1 MYQGDDNL
9 SLIRTVQAQE
19 TSLELLNDGNE
30 NITHTE
36 NPFGDYLK
44 SSTEPE
50 LRILDD
56 AASVEIID
64 PTDTRGKTS
73 YPEPFLTNEQM
84 KNGGFILYIFGKY
97 AFAERQFESKR
108 HLYSHRSNNLGH
120 KPANFTDM
128 ITVFL

>member
-1 MYQGDDNL
+1 MYKGDDNL

-19 TSLELLNDGNE
+19 TSLDNLNDSNE

-97 AFAERQFESKR
+97 AFAERQFESK
-108 HLYSHRSNNLGH
+108 
-120 KPANFTDM
+120 
-128 ITVFL
+128 

>member
-1 MYQGDDNL
+1 MYKGDDNL

-19 TSLELLNDGNE
+19 TSLEHLNDSNE
-30 NITHTE
+30 TVMNME

-44 SSTEPE
+44 KETESE
-50 LRILDD
+50 LRILND
-56 AASVEIID
+56 ASVDVID

-97 AFAERQFESKR
+97 TFA
-108 HLYSHRSNNLGH
+108 
-120 KPANFTDM
+120 
-128 ITVFL
+128 